1 MEYVF
6 CTASGDI
13 DRNYI
18 SIMEVQNLKK
28 NNKVFYEAA
37 MVGNIDKET
46 NDQDLINVCIFMIKL
61 TFLGLLNSYR
71 VLFGDLFA
79 IKLHI

>member
-1 MEYVF
+1 
-6 CTASGDI
+6 
-13 DRNYI
+13 
-18 SIMEVQNLKK
+18 
-28 NNKVFYEAA
+28 